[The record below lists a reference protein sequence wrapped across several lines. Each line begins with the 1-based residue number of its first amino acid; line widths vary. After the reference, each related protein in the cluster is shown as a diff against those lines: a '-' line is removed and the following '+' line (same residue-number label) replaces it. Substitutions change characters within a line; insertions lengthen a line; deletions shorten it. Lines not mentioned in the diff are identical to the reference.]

1 MSNLDEYRAGTDPT
15 NALSVLKVVF
25 TATNA
30 NVLSF
35 VAQTGLTYSIQWRTN
50 LLAPTWTNLTSI
62 NLSPIVRTVV
72 VDSASAPASGER
84 YFRVVTP
91 LVP

>member
-1 MSNLDEYRAGTDPT
+1 MLKVIFNGT
-15 NALSVLKVVF
+15 NAGVF
-25 TATNA
+25 
-30 NVLSF
+30 SF
-35 VAQTGLTYSIQWRTN
+35 VAQTGLTYSVQWRTN

-62 NLSPIVRTVV
+62 NLSPIVRTVT
-72 VDSASAPASGER
+72 VDSATAPPGGER